1 MNEIDWSE
9 APAWA
14 TSFGFAGTSKVPV
27 WYNLKQYQPVSG
39 VQANLV
45 FSFGERVNWSLCD
58 IELIEYRPT
67 KPDEHNDSTEWVDG
81 FPPVG
86 ERCEVSVLKQP
97 HKEVEIQAYRN
108 GKVWMFGATIGHI
121 VECLSV
127 CAFRPI
133 KTPEQRMRE
142 ELSEL
147 VAESSL
153 NILGDNGEATR
164 SIADAILSK
173 YNLTEKEK

>member
-81 FPPVG
+81 LPPVG
-86 ERCEVSVLKQP
+86 EECEIIFHDDDHPSWFEIEFCGMAKGKPVIHDLQLDKTYVSDSKNY
-97 HKEVEIQAYRN
+97 E
-108 GKVWMFGATIGHI
+108 
-121 VECLSV
+121 
-127 CAFRPI
+127 FRPTQ
-133 KTPEQRMRE
+133 TPEQRMWE
-142 ELSEL
+142 ELFRL
-147 VAESSL
+147 VTENYDL
-153 NILGDNGEATR
+153 PENVTN
-164 SIADAILSK
+164 AILSK